1 LNEEP
6 RMSERHAAIHE
17 AAEGQLDRYRNQIDA
32 LVQHRRANLAR
43 LESVRL
49 QAREAGLS
57 AVEDFFLQ
65 VQQNDQR
72 IIEQAEQLFG
82 AVRAAGRGESPA
94 NEQVD
99 ESSAESFPA
108 SDPPT
113 HSRFT

>member
-1 LNEEP
+1 
-6 RMSERHAAIHE
+6 MSERHAAVHE
-17 AAEGQLDRYRNQIDA
+17 AAEGQLDQFRSQIDA

-43 LESVRL
+43 LESARL
-49 QAREAGLS
+49 QARDAGLS
-57 AVEDFFLQ
+57 AVDDFYLQ

-82 AVRAAGRGESPA
+82 MVRAARHGESPSD
-94 NEQVD
+94 EQVD
-99 ESSAESFPA
+99 ASSEESFPA